1 MIAPASD
8 VVPFRF
14 STEDVAP
21 CDRTAVWREV
31 LGKVH
36 LHLDVEKIGEGP
48 LRATVES
55 HSWSRASLYF
65 SDTSPVRASRTRE
78 LVQDGDGDFRLLRA
92 DGAGFAFTANGIEE
106 IVSDGH
112 AALLFNGVVGAVH
125 YLGPCRVSAVRV
137 RRADLAAL
145 VRGFDDQA
153 FRRIGPGAPAAS
165 LLAGYIALLRR
176 DGPTADPVLAGRVA
190 THLTDLVALAL
201 APTGDAAEHARE
213 RTVGAARLRAIKADI
228 VANLADPG
236 LQLGAI
242 AMRHRV
248 TPRYVRMLFEAEG
261 QSFGAFV
268 LEQRL
273 ARACDLLKDARFSDR
288 GISAIAFDA
297 GFGDLSYFNR
307 AFRRRYGASPSDV
320 RAQSRNVL

>member
-1 MIAPASD
+1 MARGS
-8 VVPFRF
+8 
-14 STEDVAP
+14 
-21 CDRTAVWREV
+21 
-31 LGKVH
+31 GKVH
-36 LHLDVEKIGEGP
+36 LHLDVERVGEGP

-65 SDTSPVRASRTRE
+65 SDTSPVRASRTPE

-92 DGAGFAFTANGIEE
+92 DGAGFQFMANGIEE
-106 IVSDGH
+106 TVGDGQ
-112 AALLFNGVVGAVH
+112 AALLFNGVVGAVR

-153 FRRIGPGAPAAS
+153 FRRIAPGAGAAS

-176 DGPTADPVLAGRVA
+176 DGPTADPVLASRVA

-201 APTGDAAEHARE
+201 EPTGDAAEYARG
-213 RTVGAARLRAIKADI
+213 RSVGVARLRAIKADI
-228 VANLADPG
+228 AANLADPG
-236 LQLGAI
+236 LQLGAM
-242 AMRHRV
+242 ALRHRV
-248 TPRYVRMLFEAEG
+248 TPRYVRMLFEAGG
-261 QSFGAFV
+261 QNFGAFV

-273 ARACDLLKDARFSDR
+273 ARARDRLSDARFADH
-288 GISAIAFDA
+288 GISAIAFDS

-307 AFRRRYGASPSDV
+307 AFRQRFGASPSEI
-320 RAQSRNVL
+320 RAQIDADR